1 MQIENEKVVSIDYTL
16 TNPDG
21 QVLDSSQG
29 RGPLT
34 YLQGRGNIIPGLE
47 RELEGKNQ
55 GDQVRVTVP
64 AADAYGERDERLVQA
79 VPRDAFKGVDKVEA
93 GMRFQATGPNGAQ
106 GIVTVLK
113 VDPEQITIDANHPL
127 AGVPLTFDVKVVD
140 VREATEAEQEAGS
153 VADSLLSVVSTL
165 PGSSTL
171 H

>member
-16 TNPDG
+16 SNPDG

-47 RELEGKNQ
+47 RQLEGKSQ
-55 GDQVRVTVP
+55 GDEVRVTVP

-113 VDPEQITIDANHPL
+113 VDPDQITIDANHPL
-127 AGVPLTFDVKVVD
+127 AGVPLTFDVKVVE
-140 VREATEAEQEAGS
+140 VRDATADEKTHGHAHGAG
-153 VADSLLSVVSTL
+153 
-165 PGSSTL
+165 G
-171 H
+171 HQH